1 MAAPY
6 SRTLRSLEAENQR
19 FAWLGIFLF
28 IPLLL
33 VWGIWFVTANVGVH
47 EVSLTAETASF
58 GMVRAIF
65 PETAVNTIAIGQPAT
80 IQFPSPYSSGA
91 TLTVDAV
98 VFDTD
103 RQPQNSQF
111 GVEMAIID
119 EDLLP
124 ALSPDSQP
132 NQVEILT
139 AEKTPAE
146 FAWEA
151 LAERLD
157 AAVVVPLDE
166 VAPPDRRGP

>member
-28 IPLLL
+28 IPLLI
-33 VWGIWFVTANVGVH
+33 VWGMWFLTANVGVH
-47 EVSLTAETASF
+47 EVSLKAEATSF
-58 GMVRAIF
+58 GMVRATF

-91 TLTVDAV
+91 TLTVDAI

-103 RQPQNSQF
+103 RRPQNNQF

-119 EDLLP
+119 EELLP
-124 ALSPDSQP
+124 TLSPDAQP

-157 AAVVVPLDE
+157 AAVVPLDE
-166 VAPPDRRGP
+166 EVP